1 MVILDVREKEEFEA
15 EHVPES
21 VSCPLSQFDTIAPGI
36 LKNLKDSEVLVMCRT
51 GNRAKMALNELK
63 KFDVNHNKFSCYE
76 GGILKWK
83 TEGKQV
89 RGKGS
94 VFPIMRQVQI
104 VASSMIFAAF
114 LGAHF
119 VNPNFIF
126 LALFVGFGLATA
138 GYTGFCP
145 MVFLL
150 QKMPWNNKKMVSC
163 STPVKGNNSCCG

>member
-1 MVILDVREKEEFEA
+1 MIILDVREKEEFEA

-21 VSCPLSQFDTIAPGI
+21 VSCPLSQFDTLAPGI
-36 LKNLKDSEVLVMCRT
+36 LENLKDSEVVIMCRT
-51 GNRAKMALNELK
+51 GGRAKMALTELK
-63 KFDVNHNKFSCYE
+63 KFDVNHNKFTCYE

-114 LGAHF
+114 LGAKF
-119 VNPNFIF
+119 LNPNFVY
-126 LALFVGFGLATA
+126 LALFVGFGLAMA

-145 MVFLL
+145 MVHIL
-150 QKMPWNNKKMVSC
+150 QKMPWNNKKVGDC
-163 STPVKGNNSCCG
+163 STTSSTNSSCCG